1 MAVEFTPYTTASS
14 LFGAKPSWIT
24 NDLDIQR
31 IQSYQTYEEIY
42 WNAPDTFKIAYR
54 GTNDKPIYIPNGMIT
69 VNTINTYTGA
79 KFAVSIVDAA
89 TGGGDTP
96 DVIAARQILANLF
109 RRERFRSKY
118 NGNKRYGIMRGDW
131 VWHLTADPLKP
142 EGSRIRLVAI
152 DPGMYFPLTDENDVD
167 EIIGCHLAVQITTDA
182 GPRVHR
188 LTYRKASS
196 IVPGAVGIYVEEGIF
211 KLDTWEAT
219 APVNPEVVIRPLQ
232 LLPTQIT
239 AIPVYHVKNFDEPGN
254 PFGSS
259 ELRGFEVLMG
269 RINQTVSDAD
279 LALALEG
286 IGLYATDAP
295 EPTDPDGNPVG
306 WRLGPGMVAQVPAGS
321 SIQRVNGVGS
331 VGPYTEHYNTVTTAL
346 RQAAATPDVAVG
358 SVDVQ
363 IAQSGIA
370 LALQYLPLTAKTAE
384 KNDAITDV
392 HTNMMFDILTMWYSA
407 YEATTFDGLT
417 IDAVVGSAVP
427 VDRAERVGELDGM
440 LAAGVIDT
448 QYYRDEMTKLG
459 YVFPANIQE
468 RVDAEK
474 QKSTDAQAQVLGTAQ
489 LASNAEDGGDDGDQ
503 A

>member
-1 MAVEFTPYTTASS
+1 MPAEFTPYTTGATM
-14 LFGAKPSWIT
+14 FGAKPSWIS
-24 NDLDIQR
+24 DPLDIQR
-31 IQSYQTYEEIY
+31 IQSYQLYEEMY
-42 WNAPDTFKIAYR
+42 WNVPDVFKVAYR

-79 KFAVSIVDAA
+79 KFAVSVTDAA

-96 DVIAARQILANLF
+96 DVIACRQVLADLF

-131 VWHLTADPLKP
+131 LWHVTADPLKP
-142 EGSRIRLVAI
+142 QGSRIRLVAI

-167 EIIGCHLAVQITTDA
+167 EIIGCHLAVQIVTDA

-196 IVPGAVGIYVEEGIF
+196 IVPGAVGIYVEEGVF
-211 KLDTWEAT
+211 KLDAWETA

-232 LLPTQIT
+232 LLPPQIT

-286 IGLYATDAP
+286 IGVYATDAP
-295 EPTDPDGNPVG
+295 KPTDDEGNEVG
-306 WRLGPGMVAQVPAGS
+306 WRLGPGMVAQVPTGS
-321 SIQRVNGVGS
+321 TFNRVQGVGS
-331 VGPYTEHYNTVTTAL
+331 VGPYTEHYNTITTAL

-358 SVDVQ
+358 AVDVQ

-370 LALQYLPLTAKTAE
+370 LALQYLPITAKTQE

-392 HTNMMFDILTMWYSA
+392 HTNMFFDIMTMWYAA
-407 YEATTFDGLT
+407 YEQTTFDNLRV
-417 IDAVVGSAVP
+417 DAVVGSAVP

-440 LAAGVIDT
+440 LAAKVIDA

-459 YVFPANIQE
+459 YVFPSDIAA
-468 RVDAEK
+468 RVDAEA
-474 QKSTDAQAQVLGTAQ
+474 QKATDAQATILGTAQ
-489 LASNAEDGGDDGDQ
+489 LAANANDGGTDGETG
-503 A
+503 